1 MYSHISTETKS
12 VLVVEPMVP
21 VTRSLFDDSLPANTT
36 AAGLAFFVIP
46 PVGAVPLPVA
56 PLEPVLAHVVTPA
69 V

>member
-1 MYSHISTETKS
+1 MYSHISIDTKS
-12 VLVVEPMVP
+12 VVLVLPIVP

-46 PVGAVPLPVA
+46 PVGAVPLPGA
-56 PLEPVLAHVVTPA
+56 PVEPVLAHVVAPA